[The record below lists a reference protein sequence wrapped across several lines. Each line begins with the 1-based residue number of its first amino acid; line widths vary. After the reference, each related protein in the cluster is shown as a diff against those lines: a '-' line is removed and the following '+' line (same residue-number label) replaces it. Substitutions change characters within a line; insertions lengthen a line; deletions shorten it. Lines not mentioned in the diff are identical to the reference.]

1 MLNIAH
7 RGASGYAPE
16 NTRAAFEL
24 AITMGADMIETDVQ
38 LTSDGELVLIHD
50 TTVSRTSNGRG
61 PVGDYQLDELRA
73 LDIGR
78 WYGDG
83 FAGERILTLNEL
95 ILEFL
100 PRIPFVLEI
109 KDPRAAPALV
119 DAIAAAGISE
129 RVHVTSFFWPALLD
143 AHVLDPSLTL
153 GFLTRTFDS
162 DIIRRSVARQFAQIC
177 PHVQSL
183 TTDLVTEAHEV
194 GLIVRAL
201 GINERVEIDRLFAT
215 GADGA
220 TVNWPDWLPGQIATD
235 GGSPAQVKTPTSGGV

>member
-24 AITMGADMIETDVQ
+24 AIAMGADMIETDVQ

-50 TTVSRTSNGRG
+50 TTVTRTSNAEE
-61 PVGDYQLDELRA
+61 PVADYRLDELQA

-78 WYGDG
+78 WYGPE
-83 FAGERILTLNEL
+83 FAGERILTLTEL

-109 KDPRAAPALV
+109 KDPRATAALV
-119 DAIAAAGISE
+119 DAIAAAGIGE
-129 RVHVTSFFWPALLD
+129 RVHATSFFWPALLD
-143 AHVLDPSLTL
+143 ARAIDPSLTL
-153 GFLTRTFDS
+153 GFLSRTFDT
-162 DIIRRSVARQFAQIC
+162 DIIRRCVARGFAQIC

-183 TTDLVTEAHEV
+183 TTDLVTEAHDV
-194 GLIVRAL
+194 GLLVRAL
-201 GINERVEIDRLFAT
+201 GISERREIDRLFAT

-220 TVNWPDWLPGQIATD
+220 TVNWPDWLPGQTAED
-235 GGSPAQVKTPTSGGV
+235 GSSCPQGKPLTSGGA

>member
-24 AITMGADMIETDVQ
+24 AIAMGADMIETDVQ

-50 TTVSRTSNGRG
+50 TTVTRTSNGRG
-61 PVGDYQLDELRA
+61 PVGDYRLDELQA

-78 WYGDG
+78 WYGSE

-129 RVHVTSFFWPALLD
+129 HVHVTSFFWPALLD
-143 AHVLDPSLTL
+143 ARAIDASLTL
-153 GFLTRTFDS
+153 GFLSRAFDE
-162 DIIRRSVARQFAQIC
+162 DIIRRCVARGFAQIC
-177 PHVQSL
+177 PHVEGL
-183 TTDLVTEAHEV
+183 TTDLVAEAHEV

-220 TVNWPDWLPGQIATD
+220 TVTWPDWIPGQTATD
-235 GGSPAQVKTPTSGGV
+235 GDSPSQVKTPTSGGV